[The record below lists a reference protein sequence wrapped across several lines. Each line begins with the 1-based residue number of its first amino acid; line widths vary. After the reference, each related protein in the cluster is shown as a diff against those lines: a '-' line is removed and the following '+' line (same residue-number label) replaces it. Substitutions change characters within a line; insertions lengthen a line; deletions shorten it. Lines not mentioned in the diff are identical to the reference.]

1 MKRIFLFNIVVL
13 FFAVLSVS
21 CNKSLETA
29 SIVVNTDELIVD
41 SKGDRTTIG
50 VKCNRDWEAAV
61 DKEWVTL
68 SPNSAEAFEA
78 SSYIIVTVA
87 PNEDED
93 RTATITVRS
102 LDGAVSASVNVVQG
116 ENGFVIKNGNA
127 FVEYLNLAAEGQ
139 ASNDYKLGRNIDL
152 SGKDLPEI
160 QSFDNMLDCQG
171 YSISGW
177 KTNRSLFNKI
187 GVNGGLMNLK
197 IDKSCELTIPAEAA
211 DFGFIASEN
220 QGTIQNI
227 INEADI
233 IITAVTPG
241 KKGAVCGVNKGYVS
255 GCANYGSVIYSGE
268 SNAESGA
275 YYAGV
280 VGQTTGENAKIE
292 GCKNYGIMSFI
303 FDGNLAKSFY
313 LAGVVGA
320 VNSNSKALD
329 CLNEGSIELKSSG
342 SLDIVM
348 SGGIVAYA
356 GGEVSGCMNKGDISY
371 FAESADGMADGAVK
385 ATGVAGIACY
395 EGWSKG
401 VARNNENF
409 GNITLRA
416 GYSLGSQKV
425 GSAQNYATNVAG
437 VFAHMYDCGVSECKN
452 SGKITSV
459 LADIDNEA
467 SEYSTKWRQSLGGVV
482 ASSWGAVDNCEN
494 SGELNV
500 VWANSLPEEGV
511 ARVGLNKQFVAQ
523 VGGIS
528 GGDYHSGQAN
538 SPIRSCVNSGSVNY
552 ICDAR
557 GSNNSLGGIV
567 GWPNKEGASADP
579 IVENCENTG
588 DITADGYGKTR
599 IGGITGGCTL
609 HRANVNRGKVYLKN
623 GYKTCAVGGVSGV
636 MSGNYAMSGC
646 KNYGA
651 VVSDVKLAG
660 AQGGSDACIGGLVGA
675 SYNQAGVSLTD
686 CVVKCDVVA
695 PEGST
700 AFMIIGVV
708 GSNKK
713 VTNSNIF
720 GTETNPNYVAGG
732 SLKLGTS
739 KNEISSENYMKYSL
753 PWGDGAPVNSNIHF
767 NIIFDDAI

>member
-13 FFAVLSVS
+13 LLAVLSVS

-29 SIVVNTDELIVD
+29 SIVINTEELNVD
-41 SKGDRTTIG
+41 SRGEQTTIG
-50 VKCNRDWEAAV
+50 IKSNRDWEATV

-68 SPNSAEAFEA
+68 TPNSAEAFEA

-102 LDGAVSASVNVVQG
+102 IDGAVTASVNVIQG
-116 ENGFVIKNGNA
+116 ENALVIKNGNS
-127 FVEYLNLAAEGQ
+127 FIEYLNLVAEGK

-292 GCKNYGIMSFI
+292 GCKNYGSISFT
-303 FDGNLAKSFY
+303 FDGNLTKSFY

-329 CLNEGSIELKSSG
+329 CSNEGSIELKSSG

-348 SGGIVAYA
+348 AGGIVAYA
-356 GGEVSGCMNKGDISY
+356 GGEVSGCTNKGDISY

-500 VWANSLPEEGV
+500 IWANSLPEEGV
-511 ARVGLNKQFVAQ
+511 ARVDLNKQFVAQ

-767 NIIFDDAI
+767 YTKFDAAQ